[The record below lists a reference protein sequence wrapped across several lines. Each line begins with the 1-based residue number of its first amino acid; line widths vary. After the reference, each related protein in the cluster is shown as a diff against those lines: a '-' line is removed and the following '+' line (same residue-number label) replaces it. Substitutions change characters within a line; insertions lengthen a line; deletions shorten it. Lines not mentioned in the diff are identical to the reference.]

1 MSQTY
6 IENMERENRELKLS
20 LYKMKTKINEIVS
33 NHKYKLTKC
42 ENVACTHGDIK
53 NGKFDPYK
61 SKSKSKSKSK
71 IKNNASLYILKF
83 RCTGREFYMN
93 LLDNRGI
100 HLFEYDKQMHD
111 MKNPLELEWLLPIK
125 CLEEAEKEI
134 LKYILDKR
142 GWTTRGLT
150 CDVPMVRK
158 IKIEFI

>member
-33 NHKYKLTKC
+33 NHKYTLTKC
-42 ENVACTHGDIK
+42 ENVSCTHGDIK
-53 NGKFDPYK
+53 NGKFRPYTNR
-61 SKSKSKSKSK
+61 SRSRS
-71 IKNNASLYILKF
+71 NASLYILKF
-83 RCTGREFYMN
+83 SCTGREFYMN
-93 LLDNRGI
+93 LLDNSGI

-142 GWTTRGLT
+142 GWKTYGLT
-150 CDVPMVRK
+150 CNVHMKRK